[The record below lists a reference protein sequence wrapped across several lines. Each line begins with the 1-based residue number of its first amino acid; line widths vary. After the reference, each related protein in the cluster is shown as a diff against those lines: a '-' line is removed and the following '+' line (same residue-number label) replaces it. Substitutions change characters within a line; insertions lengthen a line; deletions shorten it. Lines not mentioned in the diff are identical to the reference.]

1 MMDSAQPQKTAVIRK
16 IRRWQIILAIVLL
29 AALLRL
35 WAAWQLPLDADEPVY
50 LKAGS
55 DYASL
60 IKSNDL
66 TGILTYEGNREHP
79 ALVKLVYAV
88 PYLIFEPKFSSM
100 AELYFNRVVSAVFG
114 TLAVLVLALIDP
126 LAGAFLA
133 LDSMVIK
140 YTSEVYLE
148 AIPLFFSL
156 FSVYA
161 ILRSRRAGSSSA
173 WFWISALALGAA
185 GAGKYL
191 YVFAVIPILVILI
204 RSREKFYR
212 MVLFGVMVLMGFFAF
227 NPSLWIDPVNRL
239 WQSINFFA
247 RYTQGSDV
255 MRANY
260 PWYQVVNWITASVPW
275 HASVFFF
282 PTSDVLIFLF
292 LFFGILR
299 AVKERLWA
307 LIWMG
312 VVFLVLLF
320 YPTKWP
326 QYTLTLI
333 PAMSLIASTGVK
345 VIVDRLKAFDATW
358 HWSEVVLPRPGKL
371 FWIGLGLFLATL
383 LTGKIWYEVDLAKAR
398 AGWIQVQEG
407 ISPLPNNTVS
417 DLALAADGRIVMATG
432 RGVVFWKPDER
443 SPWGGSAQVFNTE
456 NSGLVDDAVRCLVV
470 DQKGQWWFGTQAGLS
485 RLAADG
491 SWRTYRAA
499 ELGLESEN
507 ILALAVDRD
516 GALWFGSK
524 SGAAVL
530 RGDQSRA
537 EAIINP
543 SFPSG
548 AIFAIAIQP
557 TASGQTVWFAA
568 QNSVTRLTLPQSEW
582 RTFDLSAYGIG
593 WQGVSDLFV
602 DREGD
607 VWAAT
612 LGDGISKWDGKEW
625 TTYRTSNSGIPGN
638 NITRIYQS
646 AEGKFWLGGAYSTE
660 PGGYLV
666 SFDQQQWQV
675 YSTANSG
682 FSGGEPSAIIMDS
695 QQKLWIGTRVNGIN
709 IFSVPK

>member
-1 MMDSAQPQKTAVIRK
+1 MDSTQPPKPTFRHK
-16 IRRWQIILAIVLL
+16 LRRWQIILVIVLL
-29 AALLRL
+29 AAVLRL

-66 TGILTYEGNREHP
+66 AGILNYEGNREHP
-79 ALVKLVYAV
+79 VLVKLVYAV
-88 PYLIFEPKFSSM
+88 PYLIFEPKFGSM
-100 AELYFNRVVSAVFG
+100 AELYFNRVVSVVFG

-148 AIPLFFSL
+148 AIPLCFSL
-156 FSVYA
+156 FSIYC
-161 ILRSRRAGSSSA
+161 ILRSRWEGSSPV
-173 WFWISALALGAA
+173 WFWISAFALGVA

-191 YVFAVIPILVILI
+191 YVFAGIPILVLLI
-204 RSREKFYR
+204 RDREKFSR
-212 MVLFGVMVLMGFFAF
+212 MALFAVVALAGFFAF
-227 NPSLWIDPVNRL
+227 NPILWLDPLNRL
-239 WQSINFFA
+239 WQSVTYFA

-255 MRANY
+255 IRANY
-260 PWYQVVNWITASVPW
+260 PWYQVVNWISAPVPW
-275 HASVFFF
+275 HANVFFF

-292 LFFGILR
+292 LFLGILR
-299 AVKERLWA
+299 AVKEQLWA
-307 LIWMG
+307 LVWMG

-333 PAMSLIASTGVK
+333 PAMSLMASLGVK
-345 VIVDRLKAFDATW
+345 VIVDRIKAFDATW

-407 ISPLPNNTVS
+407 ISPLPSNTIN

-432 RGVVFWKPDER
+432 DGVVFWKPDLR
-443 SPWGGSAQVFNTE
+443 SPWGGSAQVFTTA
-456 NSGLVDDAVRCLVV
+456 NSGLVNDTVRCLVV
-470 DQKGQWWFGTQAGLS
+470 DPQGQWWFGTQSGLS
-485 RLAADG
+485 RLAPDG
-491 SWRTYRAA
+491 SWRAYRAP
-499 ELGLESEN
+499 ELDLESDE
-507 ILALAVDRD
+507 ILALTVDED
-516 GALWFGSK
+516 GALWIGSK
-524 SGAAVL
+524 TGAAVL
-530 RGDQSRA
+530 RSGQNQA

-543 SFPSG
+543 SFPTGS
-548 AIFAIAIQP
+548 IFAIAVKP
-557 TASGQTVWFAA
+557 MDNGQAVWFAT
-568 QNSVTRLTLPQSEW
+568 QNGVTRLELPQNEW

-602 DREGD
+602 DLKGD
-607 VWAAT
+607 IWAAT
-612 LGDGISKWDGKEW
+612 LGDGISKWDGKDW
-625 TTYRTSNSGIPGN
+625 TTFRTSNSGIPGN
-638 NITRIYQS
+638 NITRIFQP
-646 AEGKFWLGGAYSTE
+646 AGGTLWLGGAYSTE
-660 PGGYLV
+660 PGGYLA

-675 YSTANSG
+675 FSNANSG
-682 FSGGEPSAIIMDS
+682 FSGGEPTAMIIDE
-695 QQKLWIGTRVNGIN
+695 QQKLWIGTKVNGLN
-709 IFSVPK
+709 IYSTQK